1 MFIFCFSIPLFSE
14 VAIVFP
20 LGFLLSFSINL
31 FFQSGFYQEKGD
43 SEAVM
48 IDFNSDT
55 KEEEEDD
62 KDKDDEEEKKEDGKD
77 LQALLDE
84 ANFQASRADEFDGKR
99 QACKRRRYEQK
110 RL

>member
-1 MFIFCFSIPLFSE
+1 M
-14 VAIVFP
+14 FP

-43 SEAVM
+43 SEEVM

-55 KEEEEDD
+55 KEEEEEED
-62 KDKDDEEEKKEDGKD
+62 DKDDEEEKKEDGKD

-99 QACKRRRYEQK
+99 QAWKRRRYEQK